1 MYKDYYLTVPT
12 WSFHQCSRC
21 LSSSLCGVIISSHFS
36 DVFLFFPKRI
46 LKTLESFRE
55 WWWRYHTGCPTFHLK
70 GKNIF
75 GPKIKITFF
84 FWKWDI
90 LVIFKT
96 PCSKAK
102 GQGINAFLKS
112 HKSILALFFA
122 KETFFVEK
130 GKSTSHSSYLL
141 TVKRINS
148 C

>member
-1 MYKDYYLTVPT
+1 MFFFVFPKTYSQNL
-12 WSFHQCSRC
+12 
-21 LSSSLCGVIISSHFS
+21 GIISGMMM
-36 DVFLFFPKRI
+36 
-46 LKTLESFRE
+46 TLLYSVSQQV
-55 WWWRYHTGCPTFHLK
+55 LD
-70 GKNIF
+70 
-75 GPKIKITFF
+75 FF
-84 FWKWDI
+84 FIWKYIMI
-90 LVIFKT
+90 LARKFNFFFFFENETLWVIFKT

>member
-1 MYKDYYLTVPT
+1 M
-12 WSFHQCSRC
+12 
-21 LSSSLCGVIISSHFS
+21 
-36 DVFLFFPKRI
+36 I
-46 LKTLESFRE
+46 LARKF
-55 WWWRYHTGCPTFHLK
+55 
-70 GKNIF
+70 N
-75 GPKIKITFF
+75 FF
-84 FWKWDI
+84 FFFENETL